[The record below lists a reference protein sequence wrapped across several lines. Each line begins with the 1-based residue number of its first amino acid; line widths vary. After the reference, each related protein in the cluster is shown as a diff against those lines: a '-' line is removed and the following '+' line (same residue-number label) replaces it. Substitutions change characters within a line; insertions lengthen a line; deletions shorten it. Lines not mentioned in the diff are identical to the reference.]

1 MLIQHRLEVQF
12 TSLIIEKL
20 KEYELHFY
28 LKKNDML
35 DTEYKLAD
43 IWTMTT
49 FSIPDLHLK
58 SLAN

>member
-1 MLIQHRLEVQF
+1 MLIQHKFKVQL

-35 DTEYKLAD
+35 DTEYNLAD
-43 IWTMTT
+43 LWTKTT
-49 FSIPDLHLK
+49 FSASELHLK
-58 SLAN
+58 YLAN

>member
-1 MLIQHRLEVQF
+1 MLIQHRLEVQL

-28 LKKNDML
+28 LQKNDML
-35 DTEYKLAD
+35 DTEYRLAN

-49 FSIPDLHLK
+49 VSTPDLHFK